1 MSIPTQPQGGQSQQ
15 RQKAQQ
21 KSSQGGQS
29 PISWEAE
36 RLTAPS
42 RPALASSVP
51 EEELIERPRRIAVA
65 VTLVCLALVA
75 VGAFIALALM
85 RLDEV
90 RAGILEALPSDLA
103 DDYEEADLERAA
115 TVLLAAIAVVLVV
128 VLLSQLFAIRALSVR
143 RSRPARATYIVLTV
157 ISFAVIALAVIV
169 RDGDTG
175 DLALGTSAALAVI
188 LAAAL
193 ITTPR
198 VTRWLRQSE
207 ERRTIPLTRPELDD

>member
-1 MSIPTQPQGGQSQQ
+1 MSNPTQPQGGQSQQ

-21 KSSQGGQS
+21 KSPQGGQT

-36 RLTAPS
+36 RLTTPS
-42 RPALASSVP
+42 RPALASSLP
-51 EEELIERPRRIAVA
+51 EEQLIERPRRIAVA
-65 VTLVCLALVA
+65 VALVCLALVA
-75 VGAFIALALM
+75 VGAFTAFAFM

-103 DDYEEADLERAA
+103 DDYAEADLERAA
-115 TVLLAAIAVVLVV
+115 TVLLATIAAVLVI
-128 VLLSQLFAIRALSVR
+128 VLLAQLFAVRALLVR

-157 ISFAVIALAVIV
+157 ISLAVIALAVIV
-169 RDGDTG
+169 RDGDSV
-175 DLALGTSAALAVI
+175 DLALGVSAALAV
-188 LAAAL
+188 LVTAAL

-207 ERRTIPLTRPELDD
+207 ERRTIPLARPELDG